1 MTGYRHA
8 IRAVGE
14 VAARLGKAGH
24 VVGVRKL
31 AVALIRL
38 LAYDEAL
45 TMALG
50 PL

>member
-1 MTGYRHA
+1 MTGCRHA
-8 IRAVGE
+8 IQAVGE

-31 AVALIRL
+31 AVALTRL
-38 LAYDEAL
+38 LTFDEAL